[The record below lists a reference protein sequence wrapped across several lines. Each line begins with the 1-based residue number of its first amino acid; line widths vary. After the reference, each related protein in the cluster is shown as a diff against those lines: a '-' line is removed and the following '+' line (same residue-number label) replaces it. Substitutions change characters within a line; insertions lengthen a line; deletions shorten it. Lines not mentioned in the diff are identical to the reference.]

1 MERDSLRCRIVELE
15 QVVAELKRSHIE
27 VIKQESI
34 INDVTLVESMRSDQV
49 TTSFVLQQAETEQ
62 LIVDEILPHESNQE
76 QEDKAPILICEV
88 DTSRASSSRASSYG
102 H

>member
-27 VIKQESI
+27 VIKQETI

-49 TTSFVLQQAETEQ
+49 TTSFVLQQPETER

-76 QEDKAPILICEV
+76 QED
-88 DTSRASSSRASSYG
+88 
-102 H
+102 